1 MGDTFV
7 YPHRQTSLTE
17 PFRRVVI
24 CLGEGQPTWVVY
36 DAVDPLVVEAG
47 GVGRESYKSEAFS
60 GGWPEWPEEA

>member
-24 CLGEGQPTWVVY
+24 RLGEGKPAWVVY
-36 DAVDPLVVEAG
+36 DAVDPLVVEASG
-47 GVGRESYKSEAFS
+47 AGRESYEVNSD
-60 GGWPEWPEEA
+60 WPEWPA